1 MFLLK
6 VYTPLFYLAQSFNS
20 LLSNCLLVSHLFRLP
35 FRYIHFPFTCP
46 LYSFRSP
53 FVFHFM
59 LLYTSKSYLFFFYKT
74 MFLYPSIPMFI
85 FLNSFS
91 IPLFLII
98 SHSSLPPGAALP
110 HSAHSRLLIYL
121 LSYIIISSLI
131 THSCLS
137 TYSLF
142 CLFLLF
148 LLFNNQPCLPYP
160 RRVLHAW
167 LSILIQI
174 KLKYQQSTILM
185 AKIPGKK
192 IGYSINANNK
202 SNAVSIAAPKNINKY

>member
-46 LYSFRSP
+46 LYSFRSS

-98 SHSSLPPGAALP
+98 SHSSLPSNSYLSLCLFHLRGLHFPIPPTRVCSFTFYPILLSPLLLP
-110 HSAHSRLLIYL
+110 ILVYL
-121 LSYIIISSLI
+121 LTHYSACSFSSFSL
-131 THSCLS
+131 TTNPPYHTQDAYSMQGFLS
-137 TYSLF
+137 
-142 CLFLLF
+142 
-148 LLFNNQPCLPYP
+148 
-160 RRVLHAW
+160 
-167 LSILIQI
+167 
-174 KLKYQQSTILM
+174 
-185 AKIPGKK
+185 
-192 IGYSINANNK
+192 
-202 SNAVSIAAPKNINKY
+202 